1 MSITITR
8 SIDVED
14 AIRTALKDHITTY
27 CRPLPEKFTVP
38 CLLVQATG
46 GSSEATASGIGKI
59 DTFMVV
65 IDSRA
70 VEEETALRNLRNA
83 VAIVEKYRP
92 VGVSYVAVNSLYS
105 WGVDP
110 VRPDLAMCSA
120 TLIVTA
126 HREKVTI

>member
-120 TLIVTA
+120 TLMVTA

>member
-14 AIRTALKDHITTY
+14 AIRTALNDHITTY

-83 VAIVEKYRP
+83 VAIVEKYKP

-120 TLIVTA
+120 TLMVTA

>member
-59 DTFMVV
+59 DTFVVV

-120 TLIVTA
+120 TLMVTA